1 MNTKMENYTPLT
13 CVKLERGG
21 IKFVALVDGG
31 SNVSCIT
38 LGLVKALK
46 LTHLIE
52 YKTIKVK
59 NLNDQSCLFIGK
71 LNFSFY
77 IGKIKFN
84 FNFYVANKLETG
96 TAGILGIDFLKNIQ
110 KENLYIALMGYN
122 FQLKRKNQH
131 LFRESFN
138 KNIKI
143 EYVTNL
149 YSKS

>member
-1 MNTKMENYTPLT
+1 MENYTPLT

-21 IKFVALVDGG
+21 IKFVALIDGG

-52 YKTIKVK
+52 YKTIKAK
-59 NLNDQSCLFIGK
+59 SWNDQSCLFIGK

-77 IGKIKFN
+77 IGNLKFN

-96 TAGILGIDFLKNIQ
+96 TAGILGIDFFKT
-110 KENLYIALMGYN
+110 
-122 FQLKRKNQH
+122 
-131 LFRESFN
+131 FR
-138 KNIKI
+138 
-143 EYVTNL
+143 
-149 YSKS
+149 SKTCI

>member
-1 MNTKMENYTPLT
+1 MEKYTPLT

-77 IGKIKFN
+77 IGKFK

-96 TAGILGIDFLKNIQ
+96 TAGILGIDFLKT
-110 KENLYIALMGYN
+110 
-122 FQLKRKNQH
+122 
-131 LFRESFN
+131 FR
-138 KNIKI
+138 
-143 EYVTNL
+143 
-149 YSKS
+149 SKTCL